1 MKRFSTLQSPFFI
14 SLKLEELGGKG
25 YDFFFFSSKEVIEST
40 TSDIIE
46 W

>member
-25 YDFFFFSSKEVIEST
+25 YVFFFSSKDVIEST